1 MGIGVAGSFLLLR
14 SPFHLIA
21 GARKSD
27 WEAPREGR
35 VSYVLGDVFINDRVA
50 SEGDLVSEGDVIRTG
65 PDSAAD
71 VEVKD
76 FSIFHIKTPLLVGK
90 ELLI

>member
-1 MGIGVAGSFLLLR
+1 MGIGAAGAFLLLR
-14 SPFHLIA
+14 NPYRLIA
-21 GARKSD
+21 GSKSN
-27 WEAPREGR
+27 WEAPMEGR

-76 FSIFHIKTPLLVGK
+76 FSIFHIKENNT
-90 ELLI
+90 IM